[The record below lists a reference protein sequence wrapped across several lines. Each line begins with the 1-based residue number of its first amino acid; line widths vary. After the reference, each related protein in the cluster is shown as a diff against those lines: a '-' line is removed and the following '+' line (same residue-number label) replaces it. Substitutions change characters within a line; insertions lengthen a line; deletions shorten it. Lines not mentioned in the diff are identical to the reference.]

1 MSSIF
6 SILFSIS
13 FVLIGV
19 AIILINIFGN
29 KSQYKKKRIKRY
41 LNKLNRTA
49 LYQSLIFITTTIILI
64 GDSSEKYIMVALCC
78 SSLCYLQFVAVIAYR
93 LSIVTIKEKFFN
105 IIQISAIILFPTLIL
120 LPVLANLFIIII
132 GTAALAIICY
142 AFIISHDYLINL
154 KAKEQIIEFIVVLF
168 ITMLLIALHGLW
180 LSYIPT
186 IIIAILANSKP
197 SRIFGRDNSTIVR
210 TYTLPSLEKITL
222 EDSTE
227 NNNKEA
233 MKERLLDYL
242 ESTKEYLNP
251 DIRIT
256 DVANKIYT
264 NKSYLSNVIHSKL
277 DKNFIQLIH
286 YYRIKEAINIFSQD
300 PSITMAQLCEKSG
313 FNSMSSFSSAFK
325 IHTGSTPAEWCK
337 SYKRKMIK
345 DVIRDS

>member
-1 MSSIF
+1 MLSII
-6 SILFSIS
+6 SILFSIA
-13 FVLIGV
+13 FVLIG
-19 AIILINIFGN
+19 ITILSINIFGN
-29 KSQYKKKRIKRY
+29 KSEYKKKRIKKY
-41 LNKLNRTA
+41 LIKLNRSA
-49 LYQSLIFITTTIILI
+49 LYQCVIFIIITIILI
-64 GDSSEKYIMVALCC
+64 TKESPEYQAVAICC
-78 SSLCYLQFVAVIAYR
+78 SSICYLQFVSVIAYR
-93 LSIVTIKEKFFN
+93 LSIVTLKEKLFD
-105 IIQISAIILFPTLIL
+105 IIQISSITLIPILILFPISSKI
-120 LPVLANLFIIII
+120 VSIIICLV
-132 GTAALAIICY
+132 ALCVISY
-142 AFIISHDYLINL
+142 SFIVSHDYLINL
-154 KAKEQIIEFIVVLF
+154 KAKEQIIEFIIVLF
-168 ITMLLIALHGLW
+168 LTMILISLNGLW

-186 IIIAILANSKP
+186 IVIAIMANSKP
-197 SRIFGRDNSTIVR
+197 SRLFGRDNSTIVR

-227 NNNKEA
+227 NDNKDA

-300 PSITMAQLCEKSG
+300 PSITMGQLCEKSG

-337 SYKRKMIK
+337 SYRRKMIK
-345 DVIRDS
+345 DSLKEI